1 MIFKWCLRSVWS
13 VYCAVQERPLQEL
26 REELQTEVTEAL
38 ASYRK
43 HCCSASVSA
52 GQVRTLCTH
61 VRQCRCLWFYYI
73 AHSWIFWVSLTIRT
87 ALCASCSWFFLSI
100 CELFLFTST
109 AWGRVKC
116 CCQAWGAP
124 SISACSSAARCC
136 AWTPAALPHTSTLC
150 CCLWSVPSTH
160 GSLSYM
166 SFSVK

>member
-1 MIFKWCLRSVWS
+1 MQYRSAPCRSWGRSCRRRLRKRWRPIENTAALLQCPRDRWEHCVHMYVNAA
-13 VYCAVQERPLQEL
+13 VYGFIILHIVEL
-26 REELQTEVTEAL
+26 
-38 ASYRK
+38 
-43 HCCSASVSA
+43 
-52 GQVRTLCTH
+52 
-61 VRQCRCLWFYYI
+61 
-73 AHSWIFWVSLTIRT
+73 FWVLLTIHT

-166 SFSVK
+166 SLFC

>member
-1 MIFKWCLRSVWS
+1 MMPSFCLVSV
-13 VYCAVQERPLQEL
+13 L
-26 REELQTEVTEAL
+26 
-38 ASYRK
+38 
-43 HCCSASVSA
+43 CSTGAPPAGAEGGAADGGYGSA
-52 GQVRTLCTH
+52 GVLSKTLLLCFSVRGAGGNIAYTCPA
-61 VRQCRCLWFYYI
+61 FYGFI
-73 AHSWIFWVSLTIRT
+73 ILHIVELFWILLTIRT

-150 CCLWSVPSTH
+150 CCLWSVPSTI

-166 SFSVK
+166 SLFC